1 MAAGKFAISGIRAFG
16 FGHGAKPGVI
26 KDLLVL
32 RGEHDS
38 RSAWLKWGHDT
49 KATGYVIYSGI
60 APDKMYTSVQ
70 VFGTNE
76 YYFKSMD
83 RGKTY
88 YFQIEAFNEN
98 GIGTRGPIIESKSSL

>member
-1 MAAGKFAISGIRAFG
+1 
-16 FGHGAKPGVI
+16 
-26 KDLLVL
+26 
-32 RGEHDS
+32 
-38 RSAWLKWGHDT
+38 LKWGHDT

-98 GIGTRGPIIESKSSL
+98 GIGARGPIIESKSSL